1 MESVMG
7 RAGLAIV
14 AGCLAIGTA
23 LAQVQSPPAAKI
35 PVPIATPVPMAA
47 AVAAP
52 YMVELAISG
61 RIQRFP
67 AISLS
72 FSSAAATATA
82 QKQQPTLIK
91 SVQITRHLDASSQ
104 LLSQALA
111 TRKQIAS
118 MTITKFTAGKAVLQ
132 LVYTNALVTSVNVSA
147 DAQNQPLE
155 AVTFAYE
162 QVKETSVNSIELDV
176 RGTGAVTR

>member
-1 MESVMG
+1 MKRVMG

-23 LAQVQSPPAAKI
+23 LAQILSRPAAKI
-35 PVPIATPVPMAA
+35 QVPIVTPVPVAA

-52 YMVELAISG
+52 FMVELANSG
-61 RIQRFP
+61 QIHRFP

-72 FSSAAATATA
+72 FSNAAATAA
-82 QKQQPTLIK
+82 GQIQQRTPMK
-91 SVQITRHLDASSQ
+91 SVQITRHLDASSP
-104 LLSQALA
+104 LLSQALSA
-111 TRKQIAS
+111 GKPIAS

-132 LVYTNALVTSVNVSA
+132 LIYTNALVTSINIST

-155 AVTFAYE
+155 AVTFVFE
-162 QVKETSVNSIELDV
+162 QVKEVYLKP
-176 RGTGAVTR
+176 